1 MMTIEERQLAHKA
14 VIALSAIAEQL
25 TRIAD
30 TLEVINGKGKE
41 DKEKPDNKVEPKFK
55 AGNWV

>member
-1 MMTIEERQLAHKA
+1 MTIEERQLAHKA
-14 VIALSAIAEQL
+14 VTALSAIAEQL

-30 TLEVINGKGKE
+30 TLEVINDKEKE

-55 AGNWV
+55 VGNWV